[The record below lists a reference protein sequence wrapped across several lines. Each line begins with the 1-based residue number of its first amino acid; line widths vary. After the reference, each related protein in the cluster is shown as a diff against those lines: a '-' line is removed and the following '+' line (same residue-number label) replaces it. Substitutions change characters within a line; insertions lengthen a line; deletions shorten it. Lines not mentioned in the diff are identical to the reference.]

1 MSTPHVCPLDE
12 RMARLEKRDRRVAR
26 LAEVLFDTDLVGVR
40 VTLAC
45 AEVLWAITLLWPGDT
60 FARDTYALMRAMMS
74 ESLWGLLFALTAW
87 TQWSLVIIGDFRCRF
102 ARYFAAW
109 NALLWLTVTATMY
122 LSVYPPPA
130 AISGETALALAACWI
145 FVRPLLCKGAAN

>member
-45 AEVLWAITLLWPGDT
+45 AEVL
-60 FARDTYALMRAMMS
+60 
-74 ESLWGLLFALTAW
+74 
-87 TQWSLVIIGDFRCRF
+87 
-102 ARYFAAW
+102 
-109 NALLWLTVTATMY
+109 
-122 LSVYPPPA
+122 
-130 AISGETALALAACWI
+130 
-145 FVRPLLCKGAAN
+145 

>member
-1 MSTPHVCPLDE
+1 MSTPNVCPLDE

-26 LAEVLFDTDLVGVR
+26 LAEVLFDTNLVGVR

-45 AEVLWAITLLWPGDT
+45 AEVLWAITLLWPGET
-60 FARDTYALMRAMMS
+60 FTRETYAMMRTIMN

-109 NALLWLTVTATMY
+109 NALLWLTVTTTLN

-145 FVRPLLCKGAAN
+145 FARPLMCKEAAN

>member
-1 MSTPHVCPLDE
+1 MSTQHVCPLDE
-12 RMARLEKRDRRVAR
+12 RLARLEKRDRRVAR

-60 FARDTYALMRAMMS
+60 FSRDTYALMRAMMS

-109 NALLWLTVTATMY
+109 NAMLWLTVTTTMY

-130 AISGETALALAACWI
+130 AISGETALAFAACWI
-145 FVRPLLCKGAAN
+145 FARPLMCKGAAN